1 MLKTHNTRVALFVL
15 LFTYS
20 VSQPLP
26 AQERSPRND
35 VQKTPKEIT
44 PAEQKT
50 AAKTDQE
57 RQKLAQEIVE
67 NIFRDTR
74 SILNP
79 VIRMKIRTVAAEAYW
94 QFQPQ
99 IARQVLREEFFVL
112 KSLDSLESASQFW
125 TENDGKLKYK
135 GMPAEHVKA
144 QLRRELLAIAG
155 VYDPMFFRELLA
167 SERKSET
174 SGTEQPDQRLMT
186 AGDLAGDHPQASA
199 RLIQESLEKSI
210 DDFFPFA
217 LIRLRDVSPV
227 EASALFNKA
236 LVRVKASGDL
246 WQFQRLVPYILPSE
260 MDRLVGGKHYLIDAQ
275 RMQDAKRTVEY
286 GSEILYRRIQT
297 EVPASMPPELVK
309 REYYLWRNLQP
320 VFEDVNPNGL
330 WLVNTRLRQ
339 LASTLPAS
347 VQRPAQGPWS
357 EERLKTL
364 LAAAE
369 QSSGEKRDNYLAA
382 AAFATWRFGEG
393 DLDKA
398 ITLIE
403 KIGDPRVRDDNAGT
417 LYLQAGTKYL
427 RSEGPDYV
435 LELARKINLPGPR
448 VRLFL
453 AVIGSLE
460 NVKATERIESLHREL
475 LTWLRNCDRSSDTA
489 WALLDYLDASTSDMV
504 ENRFAVFELLI
515 RVLDSPGLETN
526 AGLKNR
532 VYWHPEFHDFRKSL
546 APLVK
551 ADFDRTLELVQMLN
565 NREISMQ
572 VQAAFCAVYL
582 KLQSQNKEN
591 SATKP
596 AI

>member
-1 MLKTHNTRVALFVL
+1 MLKTRKTQAAFCSL
-15 LFTYS
+15 LITFLLC
-20 VSQPLP
+20 QPLP
-26 AQERSPRND
+26 AQDRRSGNF
-35 VQKTPKEIT
+35 QKSSRVVAATEDKAEVSKE
-44 PAEQKT
+44 QQRK
-50 AAKTDQE
+50 
-57 RQKLAQEIVE
+57 KLAEDIAE
-67 NIFRDTR
+67 NIFHDAR
-74 SILNP
+74 SVLNP
-79 VIRMKIRTVAAEAYW
+79 VVRTKIRTLTAESYW
-94 QFQPQ
+94 HFRPQ
-99 IARQVLREEFFVL
+99 TARQILRDEFSAL
-112 KSLDSLESASQFW
+112 KTLDSVDVKSEVW
-125 TENDGKLKYK
+125 TEKDGKTNYK
-135 GMPAEHVKA
+135 GRPAEHVKTR
-144 QLRRELLAIAG
+144 LRRELLATAG
-155 VYDPMFFRELLA
+155 VYDPAFFRELLA
-167 SERKSET
+167 SEKKTDAS
-174 SGTEQPDQRLMT
+174 TEQPDQQLMT
-186 AGDLAGDHPQASA
+186 AGDLAADDPPASA
-199 RLIQESLEKSI
+199 RLIQDSLERSI
-210 DDFFPFA
+210 EDFFPFA
-217 LIRLRDVSPV
+217 LMRLRDVSPV
-227 EASALFNKA
+227 EASAIFNKA
-236 LVRVKASGDL
+236 LAQVKASGDL
-246 WQFQRLVPYILPSE
+246 WQFQRLAPYVLPDE
-260 MDRLVGGKHYLIDAQ
+260 MDRLVGGKHYLAGPERI
-275 RMQDAKRTVEY
+275 QDAKRFVEY
-286 GSEILYRRIQT
+286 GSEILYRRIQA
-297 EVPASMPPELVK
+297 EVPANMSPELVK
-309 REYYLWRNLQP
+309 REYYLWRNLQA
-320 VFEDVNPNGL
+320 VFEDINPHNL

-339 LASTLPAS
+339 LASTLPAA

-417 LYLQAGTKYL
+417 IYLQAGTKYL

-489 WALLDYLDASTSDMV
+489 WALLDYLDASTSDVV
-504 ENRFAVFELLI
+504 ENKFAVFELLV

-551 ADFDRTLELVQMLN
+551 ADFDRTLELVRMLN

-582 KLQSQNKEN
+582 KSRNKKN
-591 SATKP
+591 GAVKP
-596 AI
+596 AA